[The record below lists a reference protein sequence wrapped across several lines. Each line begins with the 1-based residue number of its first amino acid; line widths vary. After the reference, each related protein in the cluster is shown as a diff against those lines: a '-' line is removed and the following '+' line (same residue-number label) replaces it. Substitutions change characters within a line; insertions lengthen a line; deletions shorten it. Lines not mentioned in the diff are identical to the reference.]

1 MGCIV
6 EFTEPFIR
14 FNFSQNQYKQKM
26 LIDAMLTY
34 SQLDV
39 DALASIIEV
48 TPDMV
53 RKAHAGEV
61 FLSKASGEELGKLFL
76 LLFSD

>member
-6 EFTEPFIR
+6 EFSEPFVR
-14 FNFSQNQYKQKM
+14 FHFSQNQYKQKM
-26 LIDAMLTY
+26 LIDALLKY
-34 SQLDV
+34 SQLDI

-48 TPDMV
+48 STDTLSRV
-53 RKAHAGEV
+53 HLGEA
-61 FLSKASGEELGKLFL
+61 FLSSAAAEELGKLFL